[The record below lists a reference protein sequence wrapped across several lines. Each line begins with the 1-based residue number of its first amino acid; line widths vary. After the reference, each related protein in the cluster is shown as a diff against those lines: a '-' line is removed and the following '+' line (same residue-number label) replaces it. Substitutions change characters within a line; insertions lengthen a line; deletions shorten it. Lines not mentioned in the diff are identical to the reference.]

1 MRPAAPAHV
10 LLTILLAALTVS
22 VQVKHLGFRY
32 VDSGKQVR
40 IYQRMLEGHSG
51 NPWQYRVLSM
61 GILRCTLAS
70 LRGLGV
76 PHSYGTAFIAFRLV
90 QNIAIF
96 SLAAA
101 LYRSL
106 GLTPKEAYLGLGFLA
121 WSMTHALYDSDL
133 QFSTYT
139 DMIAYLVAS
148 LLIIRRKVAA
158 YPIIVSLGALNR
170 ESSGLVPVMLI
181 ATCFTSYWPRD
192 RRVKILVLALVSLAL
207 YAVTLGAIRASYAS
221 QPLVL
226 PYGHHPG
233 WDLLRYNVTR
243 WSTWRNLLTTLNVLP
258 LLSALSYRAWPVA
271 LKAMLWSVV
280 PAWLVVHFLGAI
292 AAETRLFLVP
302 GSMVFIP
309 GALIWF
315 QECQRRRP
323 ERGRLGSSASD
334 VRSGTCSEE
343 R

>member
-96 SLAAA
+96 SLAGT

-106 GLTPKEAYLGLGFLA
+106 GLTPKEAYLGLGLLA

-139 DMIAYLVAS
+139 DMIVYLAAS
-148 LLIIRRKVAA
+148 LLIIRRRVAA

-181 ATCFTSYWPRD
+181 ATCFTSYWPKD

-207 YAVTLGAIRASYAS
+207 YAVTLGVIRASYAS

-243 WSTWRNLLTTLNVLP
+243 WRTWRNLLVTLNVLP

-309 GALIWF
+309 GALFWF
-315 QECQRRRP
+315 QEYQRRRP

>member
-1 MRPAAPAHV
+1 MVADVPSTGSHGSTSEVTARRAARAHV

-96 SLAAA
+96 SLAGA

-139 DMIAYLVAS
+139 DVIAYHAAS
-148 LLIIRRKVAA
+148 LLITRRKVTA
-158 YPIIVSLGALNR
+158 YPIIVSLCRSQSR
-170 ESSGLVPVMLI
+170 E
-181 ATCFTSYWPRD
+181 
-192 RRVKILVLALVSLAL
+192 
-207 YAVTLGAIRASYAS
+207 
-221 QPLVL
+221 
-226 PYGHHPG
+226 
-233 WDLLRYNVTR
+233 
-243 WSTWRNLLTTLNVLP
+243 
-258 LLSALSYRAWPVA
+258 
-271 LKAMLWSVV
+271 
-280 PAWLVVHFLGAI
+280 
-292 AAETRLFLVP
+292 
-302 GSMVFIP
+302 
-309 GALIWF
+309 
-315 QECQRRRP
+315 
-323 ERGRLGSSASD
+323 
-334 VRSGTCSEE
+334 
-343 R
+343 

>member
-1 MRPAAPAHV
+1 VVADVPSTRLHGSTSEDTARRAARAHV
-10 LLTILLAALTVS
+10 LLMILLAALTVS

-40 IYQRMLEGHSG
+40 LYQRMLEGHSG
-51 NPWQYRVLSM
+51 DPWQYRVLST

-76 PHSYGTAFIAFRLV
+76 PHPYGTAFIAFRLV

-96 SLAAA
+96 SLAGA

-106 GLTPKEAYLGLGFLA
+106 GLTLTEAYLGLGLLA

-139 DMIAYLVAS
+139 DVIAYQAAS
-148 LLIIRRKVAA
+148 LLITRRKVTA
-158 YPIIVSLGALNR
+158 YPIIASLGALNR
-170 ESSGLVPVMLI
+170 ESSGLVPVMLL

-207 YAVTLGAIRASYAS
+207 YAVTLVVIRASYAP
-221 QPLVL
+221 QPLIL
-226 PYGHHPG
+226 PYGHRPG
-233 WDLLRYNVTR
+233 WDLLRYNVAR
-243 WSTWRNLLTTLNVLP
+243 WRTWRNLLVTLNVLP
-258 LLSALSYRAWPVA
+258 LLSVLSYRAWPLA
-271 LKAMLWSVV
+271 LKAILWSVV

-302 GSMVFIP
+302 GSIVFIP
-309 GALIWF
+309 GALFWYR
-315 QECQRRRP
+315 ECQRRRP
-323 ERGRLGSSASD
+323 E
-334 VRSGTCSEE
+334 
-343 R
+343 